1 MRQYEL
7 TYLISDLV
15 PEAEINK
22 VTGKVGGYV
31 TDAEGKII
39 KEEVWGRRKLAY
51 PIQKQEFATYVT
63 IIIELPPHKALEFE
77 HNIKMT
83 SKIVRHLML
92 VQDGGVKEFSLS
104 ADEIVKE
111 SEIEELLGEKSFE
124 MVEGETEESRDLMA
138 VREDKSEESEE
149 EVAESTEAE
158 ATPEIVEEKPAEV
171 TEEAAVE
178 DQGLEDK
185 GQNEEEVIA
194 EVKPKKAATKK
205 PAKKAAK
212 TSSSAEA
219 TADLREEQPDE
230 ADRLTKLDKELD
242 DILGDDL

>member
-31 TDAEGKII
+31 ADAEGKII
-39 KEEVWGRRKLAY
+39 KEEIWGRRKLAY

-63 IIIELPPHKALEFE
+63 INVELPPHKALEFE

-92 VQDGGVKEFSLS
+92 VQDGGTKEITLS
-104 ADEIVKE
+104 ASEIVNEDEIK
-111 SEIEELLGEKSFE
+111 ELLGEKSFE

-138 VREDKSEESEE
+138 VREDKSEEAEE
-149 EVAESTEAE
+149 EVAGPVEASAEEVETETEAPTE
-158 ATPEIVEEKPAEV
+158 IIEEPAT
-171 TEEAAVE
+171 E
-178 DQGLEDK
+178 DQSK
-185 GQNEEEVIA
+185 EEEVVA
-194 EVKPKKAATKK
+194 EAKPKKTAAKK

-212 TSSSAEA
+212 AE
-219 TADLREEQPDE
+219 DKPDE